1 MITDAWLGLVR
12 DMLHGDAVTQVTHF
26 AVGTGTTTETGN
38 DIALES
44 EVQPDGANRSGI
56 DAKTKPSS
64 KAVQFQMNIGAAQL
78 DGVALTE
85 CGLLNAASGGDL
97 ANRITHAAINKTLDF
112 ELRYQTLVTGS
123 DV

>member
-1 MITDAWLGLVR
+1 MITDVWLGLMR
-12 DMLHGDAVTQVTHF
+12 DVLYGDAVTQVTHF

-38 DIALES
+38 DTALEN
-44 EVQPDGANRSGI
+44 EVQPDGANRSAI
-56 DAKTKPSS
+56 DSKSKPSS

-78 DGVALTE
+78 DGIALTE

-97 ANRITHAAINKTLDF
+97 ANRIVHAAINKTAAF
-112 ELRYQTLVTGS
+112 ELRYQILVTGS